1 MDDGTI
7 ARLGDDK
14 YYVTTTSTG
23 ADTVIEWFE
32 WWNAVWGL
40 DVEIV
45 NVTGGLAAVN
55 VAGPRAREVMRRLTD
70 LDISNEGLGYL
81 DAREAHVAG
90 VPSLI
95 LRIGFVGELGY
106 ELHFPSPN
114 GEHVWNKILA
124 AGDDFGIRPFG
135 LEPQR
140 VLRLEKMH
148 ILVGQD
154 TDSESNVL
162 EANMGWIAKL
172 DKDDFVGKWSLEHVR
187 DRGLENMLVG
197 FEMENGH
204 VPVEGAQVVLEGTRP
219 IGRITSSRWSPEL
232 RRAIGMAWVPAE
244 LAEEG
249 KSFLVTVK
257 DGFERATVRLR
268 PFFDPDGERLR
279 S

>member
-1 MDDGTI
+1 
-7 ARLGDDK
+7 
-14 YYVTTTSTG
+14 
-23 ADTVIEWFE
+23 
-32 WWNAVWGL
+32 
-40 DVEIV
+40 
-45 NVTGGLAAVN
+45 
-55 VAGPRAREVMRRLTD
+55 
-70 LDISNEGLGYL
+70 
-81 DAREAHVAG
+81 
-90 VPSLI
+90 
-95 LRIGFVGELGY
+95 
-106 ELHFPSPN
+106 
-114 GEHVWNKILA
+114 
-124 AGDDFGIRPFG
+124 
-135 LEPQR
+135 
-140 VLRLEKMH
+140 MH

-232 RRAIGMAWVPAE
+232 RRSIGMAWVPAE

>member
-1 MDDGTI
+1 M
-7 ARLGDDK
+7 
-14 YYVTTTSTG
+14 S
-23 ADTVIEWFE
+23 
-32 WWNAVWGL
+32 
-40 DVEIV
+40 
-45 NVTGGLAAVN
+45 
-55 VAGPRAREVMRRLTD
+55 
-70 LDISNEGLGYL
+70 
-81 DAREAHVAG
+81 
-90 VPSLI
+90 
-95 LRIGFVGELGY
+95 
-106 ELHFPSPN
+106 
-114 GEHVWNKILA
+114 
-124 AGDDFGIRPFG
+124 
-135 LEPQR
+135 
-140 VLRLEKMH
+140 
-148 ILVGQD
+148 
-154 TDSESNVL
+154 
-162 EANMGWIAKL
+162 WIAKL

-232 RRAIGMAWVPAE
+232 RRSIGMAWVPAE